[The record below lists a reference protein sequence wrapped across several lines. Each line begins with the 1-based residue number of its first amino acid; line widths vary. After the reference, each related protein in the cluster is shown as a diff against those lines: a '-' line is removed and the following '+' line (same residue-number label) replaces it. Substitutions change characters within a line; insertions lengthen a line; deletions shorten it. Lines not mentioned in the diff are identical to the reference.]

1 MHVFTHVHFLQHP
14 IPEPESINAP
24 KFQFQNDEN
33 TVLFADMENHITI
46 TYIYTC
52 ISAIDLMKLDVC
64 EVCVWGVCMV
74 CVCVCVCCCCCV
86 CMHEVCV

>member
-1 MHVFTHVHFLQHP
+1 MHVFTHVHFLRHT

-46 TYIYTC
+46 TCIYIYMYIC
-52 ISAIDLMKLDVC
+52 NRFNEIRRV
-64 EVCVWGVCMV
+64 
-74 CVCVCVCCCCCV
+74 
-86 CMHEVCV
+86 